1 MTTYTFRQL
10 FLLVLITRAGAVKP
24 WCSPPSPDQCY
35 VFLTAQINSLNFEN
49 VSISPRFVLVGN
61 LKEVAK
67 SCWRT
72 NNELT
77 IFVNWNTSSCL
88 QDGLLLNRMY
98 ALCLIHCQRGCP
110 LLAKNKQRLLLSS
123 DVLQHE
129 REIRQNYNGKT

>member
-1 MTTYTFRQL
+1 MVTFGQL
-10 FLLVLITRAGAVKP
+10 VLLVIITTAGALKSMCV
-24 WCSPPSPDQCY
+24 PPSPYQCD
-35 VFLTAQINSLNFEN
+35 VLLTAQINSLNFKN
-49 VSISPRFVLVGN
+49 VSILPQSVLVGN
-61 LKEVAK
+61 LKEVDK
-67 SCWRT
+67 NCWST

-110 LLAKNKQRLLLSS
+110 LLAKNKQTLLLSS